1 MLFRGRLFSTYHLR
15 DVLSNLKQTM
25 FRAIDSLSEDE
36 LCSSLSEDG
45 LKQLVGK
52 YTVST
57 PQIDELGIYSE
68 TRAPKVVIRNLFRNG
83 SDEEGTSVD
92 ESGTRVLV
100 HVPFTG
106 NPELFECRPSNGPH
120 TMPRAVVSDSELVF
134 DYEGL
139 REGGKSLSKAF
150 ERDFNH
156 VKQWLAWMARDLE
169 EFNSSIRESAK
180 QSIRA
185 RNDKFL
191 RDRRIAESLGFPI
204 RRATDLAGTS
214 EAPTVEPDV
223 ALPPPAVP
231 QELEAPQPPSDFPAI
246 EHSPGYKML
255 IVDGQKLRMRPMAV
269 RTIHFI
275 YTEWMRT
282 GNPDVDEETVLNNIP
297 TQQDS
302 LYKAVRHGRRRIWNE
317 MIRRG
322 NAKGTVRLILSA
334 FAKNA

>member
-1 MLFRGRLFSTYHLR
+1 MGRTRLGLLAARLRWHGDGDFLHEPPEDTFSVVLATIKAPEPRKRYGETDNSVRSGCAIVLFRGRLFSTYHLR
-15 DVLSNLKQTM
+15 DVLSGLKQTM

-52 YTVST
+52 YTVTT

-68 TRAPKVVIRNLFRNG
+68 TRAPKVVIRKLLRNA
-83 SDEEGTSVD
+83 SDEEGGSVD

-106 NPELFECRPSNGPH
+106 NPELFECRPSTGPH
-120 TMPRAVVSDSELVF
+120 IMPRAVVRDSELAF

-139 REGGKSLSKAF
+139 RDAGDSQRQAF
-150 ERDFNH
+150 NRDFNH

-180 QSIRA
+180 QRIRA
-185 RNDKFL
+185 RNDKFF

-223 ALPPPAVP
+223 APQPPADP
-231 QELEAPQPPSDFPAI
+231 SRTPEAPQPPFRFP
-246 EHSPGYKML
+246 
-255 IVDGQKLRMRPMAV
+255 R
-269 RTIHFI
+269 
-275 YTEWMRT
+275 
-282 GNPDVDEETVLNNIP
+282 N
-297 TQQDS
+297 
-302 LYKAVRHGRRRIWNE
+302 
-317 MIRRG
+317 
-322 NAKGTVRLILSA
+322 
-334 FAKNA
+334 